1 MFGNQQIRVVCAKCG
16 RDITSRTNQADCTA
30 IHLRS
35 CTGKRGFIVNSP
47 VNADRS
53 QNPVT
58 SASK

>member
-1 MFGNQQIRVVCAKCG
+1 MERVIRRGLIK
-16 RDITSRTNQADCTA
+16 ADCTA